1 MRRLFAWYVNQNFR
15 ENVVPRLPLLFN
27 EYQKFITKKY
37 GIKSDQNEIHLF
49 LSGKLLHLIL
59 SELKYSLSSLTGKEK
74 SEKNDSIQSQ
84 VLSNCVL
91 CKTDYRAKAAYRPLK
106 VTYRK

>member
-59 SELKYSLSSLTGKEK
+59 SALKYSLSSLTGKEK

-84 VLSNCVL
+84 LGTS
-91 CKTDYRAKAAYRPLK
+91 PL
-106 VTYRK
+106 

>member
-59 SELKYSLSSLTGKEK
+59 SALKYSLSPLTGKEK
-74 SEKNDSIQSQ
+74 SEKNDSIYPITNWHKSSLIAFFVKPIIEQK
-84 VLSNCVL
+84 LL
-91 CKTDYRAKAAYRPLK
+91 TGH
-106 VTYRK
+106 

>member
-59 SELKYSLSSLTGKEK
+59 SALKYSLFSLTGKEK

-84 VLSNCVL
+84 IGTS
-91 CKTDYRAKAAYRPLK
+91 PL
-106 VTYRK
+106 

>member
-15 ENVVPRLPLLFN
+15 EHVVPRLPLLFN

-59 SELKYSLSSLTGKEK
+59 SALKYSLSSLTGKEK

-84 VLSNCVL
+84 IGTS
-91 CKTDYRAKAAYRPLK
+91 PL
-106 VTYRK
+106 